1 MGESASQDEAA
12 AGGMGGLGLLPAV
25 ILAAGASRRLGQPKQ
40 LVRVAGDT
48 LLGRTVRAA
57 LAACAPVLVVL
68 GSGAEAMAGELAGLP
83 VTLVRN
89 DQWREGMAASIRA
102 GVQALPAGAE
112 GVLLLVCDQ
121 PAVDAALLTRLL
133 DARRR
138 RPDAIIACGYAGT
151 RGVPAL
157 FPAGCLEQLLAL
169 RGDRGARELLR
180 GADVEVL
187 PFPEGALD
195 VDRPGDLPG
204 LREA

>member
-1 MGESASQDEAA
+1 MDESGRQGGAE
-12 AGGMGGLGLLPAV
+12 AGGSGGWGPLPAV

-48 LLGRTVRAA
+48 CWDEPCGGTGRLRPGAGGA
-57 LAACAPVLVVL
+57 GLR
-68 GSGAEAMAGELAGLP
+68 AEAMAAELAGLP
-83 VTLVRN
+83 VTLVAN

-102 GVQALPAGAE
+102 GVRALPAGTE

-121 PAVDAALLTRLL
+121 PAVDAALLARLL

-138 RPDAIIACGYAGT
+138 CPDAVIACGYAGT

-157 FPAGCLEQLLAL
+157 FPARCLGQLLAL
-169 RGDRGARELLR
+169 QGDRGARGLLQ
-180 GADVEVL
+180 GADVVVL

-195 VDRPGDLPG
+195 VDRPGDLPVLG
-204 LREA
+204 EA